1 MNYPFLTAAEA
12 ASIIRH
18 GDTVGIGGFSSV
30 GTPKAIPAALAE
42 RARELHEQGHPF
54 QVGLITGGAT
64 GNQIDKAL
72 AEVQAVSFRTPFQS
86 NKSMREA
93 INTNNARYF
102 DVHLS
107 LIGQDVRYGFLGKIN
122 VAIIEASAITENGE
136 IILST
141 SVGISP
147 TLVEMADKILIE
159 LNEAHEDHLTG
170 MHDIYLPDMPPHRR
184 EIPVYRVN
192 DRIGTI
198 SIQADPRKVAGVVR
212 TCERD
217 AIAPFTPQN
226 AETGRVRNNNLLD
239 YKFPTFCDI
248 PDLECAFVQTE
259 EPSGAYGNKSLGE
272 PPIISPAPALRNA
285 VLDATGVA
293 VNAIPM
299 TPKRL
304 FVEFVKAGL
313 IEG

>member
-184 EIPVYRVN
+184 
-192 DRIGTI
+192 
-198 SIQADPRKVAGVVR
+198 
-212 TCERD
+212 
-217 AIAPFTPQN
+217 
-226 AETGRVRNNNLLD
+226 
-239 YKFPTFCDI
+239 
-248 PDLECAFVQTE
+248 
-259 EPSGAYGNKSLGE
+259 
-272 PPIISPAPALRNA
+272 
-285 VLDATGVA
+285 
-293 VNAIPM
+293 
-299 TPKRL
+299 
-304 FVEFVKAGL
+304 
-313 IEG
+313 

>member
-107 LIGQDVRYGFLGKIN
+107 LIGQDVRYGFLGKRMTKKAKN
-122 VAIIEASAITENGE
+122 SRFG
-136 IILST
+136 
-141 SVGISP
+141 
-147 TLVEMADKILIE
+147 
-159 LNEAHEDHLTG
+159 
-170 MHDIYLPDMPPHRR
+170 
-184 EIPVYRVN
+184 
-192 DRIGTI
+192 
-198 SIQADPRKVAGVVR
+198 
-212 TCERD
+212 
-217 AIAPFTPQN
+217 
-226 AETGRVRNNNLLD
+226 LL
-239 YKFPTFCDI
+239 F
-248 PDLECAFVQTE
+248 
-259 EPSGAYGNKSLGE
+259 
-272 PPIISPAPALRNA
+272 
-285 VLDATGVA
+285 
-293 VNAIPM
+293 
-299 TPKRL
+299 
-304 FVEFVKAGL
+304 
-313 IEG
+313 